1 MIDRPTD
8 RRDFLVTAG
17 AFVGGALLA
26 ASACSAMAAV
36 PAPQDVGGSA
46 SLKAY
51 AARAG
56 RLFGFAVNTAVL
68 HSNPAYRALLQQQC
82 SIVVAENAMKWKPL
96 RPTAD
101 TFRFDEADSLV
112 DFAKSSGIQVRGHNL
127 CWHESLP
134 DWFASTANKDN
145 ARDLLTTHIRTVAGR
160 YAGRIHS
167 WDVVNEAIDP
177 LDGLPGGMR
186 NSPWLQLAGPD
197 YVDLAF
203 RTAREA
209 DPKAL
214 LTYNDYGFEE
224 ETPAAEAKREAI
236 LGLLRGM
243 RQRKVPLDA
252 VGIQSH
258 LKAGHTYGPGLRQF
272 LDDCH
277 HLNLKIF
284 VTEMD
289 VDDRDLPADTAT
301 RDAAVAK
308 LYRSYLE
315 TVLATPQVGAVL
327 AWGVD
332 NGHTWLNSGAR
343 KRSDGLPQRALLF
356 DEHLQ
361 PVPAFFAAGEALGS
375 RN

>member
-1 MIDRPTD
+1 MSDTRKT
-8 RRDFLVTAG
+8 RRKFLLSTGLA
-17 AFVGGALLA
+17 AGGAVLLRPSLA
-26 ASACSAMAAV
+26 AGETS
-36 PAPQDVGGSA
+36 QEIGGSA
-46 SLKAY
+46 SLKAH
-51 AARAG
+51 AARSN

-68 HSNPAYRALLQQQC
+68 RTNPAYRALLRQQC
-82 SIVVAENAMKWKPL
+82 SILVAENAMKWKPL

-101 TFRFDEADSLV
+101 TFHFDEPDSLV
-112 DFAKSSGIQVRGHNL
+112 DFATSSGIMVRGHNL

-134 DWFASTANKDN
+134 DWFASTTTKAN

-160 YAGRIHS
+160 YKGRIHS

-177 LDGLPGGMR
+177 HDGLPGGMR

-197 YVDLAF
+197 YVDIAF

-209 DPKAL
+209 DPSAL

-224 ETPAAEAKREAI
+224 ESPAAEAKRAAI
-236 LGLLRGM
+236 LQLLRGM

-272 LDDCH
+272 LDACNQLD
-277 HLNLKIF
+277 LQIF
-284 VTEMD
+284 ITEMD
-289 VDDRDLPADTAT
+289 VDDRELPADTAM

-308 LYRSYLE
+308 IYRTYLE
-315 TVLATPQVGAVL
+315 LVLAAPRVGAVL
-327 AWGVD
+327 VWGVD
-332 NGHTWLNSGAR
+332 NGHTWLNSGMR
-343 KRSDGLPQRALLF
+343 KRPDGLPQRALLF
-356 DEHLQ
+356 DEKLQ
-361 PVPAFFAAGEALGS
+361 PTPAFFETGEAVET